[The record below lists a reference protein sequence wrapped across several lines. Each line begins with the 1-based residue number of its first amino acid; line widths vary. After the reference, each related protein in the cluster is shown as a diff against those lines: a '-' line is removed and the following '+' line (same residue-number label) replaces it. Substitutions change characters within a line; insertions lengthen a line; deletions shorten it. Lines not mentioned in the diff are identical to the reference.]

1 MPKLVLLVP
10 CRSVLQLSAL
20 GEKAVGSALQ
30 FVGNVAASAGAGG
43 APGGGGGE
51 PPSGA
56 VMMAGEIDTVKRYDV
71 TGMFHWCEA
80 RGIDKCV
87 WVRISLKIMEY

>member
-1 MPKLVLLVP
+1 MSF
-10 CRSVLQLSAL
+10 RSLLQLNAV

-30 FVGNVAASAGAGG
+30 FVGSVAANSSGA
-43 APGGGGGE
+43 GGGGE
-51 PPSGA
+51 PPSG
-56 VMMAGEIDTVKRYDV
+56 VVGMMAGEIDTVKRYDV

-87 WVRISLKIMEY
+87 WVSR